1 MGLYIIPKKIIH
13 LINIIICIICPAVKT
28 HNLLLNKKEKI
39 NEENVQ
45 YIHFLTYW
53 ILYSFYSYIESVFL
67 IHFMNY
73 IPFYYEIK
81 LVLFFWLYSDTFQG
95 AGYLYFKFI
104 EKNYIILDKKIS
116 DLIQNKLNKNITNF
130 FNFDKSNNN
139 IHNKIKNT
147 VSKKDLY
154 SE

>member
-13 LINIIICIICPAVKT
+13 LINIIVCIICPAIKT
-28 HNLLLNKKEKI
+28 HNLLLLKKEKI
-39 NEENVQ
+39 NEENLQ

-53 ILYSFYSYIESVFL
+53 ILYSFYSYMESVL
-67 IHFMNY
+67 IIHFMNY

-81 LVLFFWLYSDTFQG
+81 LILFFWLYSDTFQG

-116 DLIQNKLNKNITNF
+116 DLIENKLNKNITSF

-139 IHNKIKNT
+139 IHNKIKTT